1 MTTFTTGSHIIYY
14 TSDHVKHLYTFT
26 TLQWQYLTYRFLQT
40 NGLYM
45 PLLFSHIFTS
55 FHYNYS
61 LNLHVHLRCSLHWRQ
76 GQGPGARFGAYEAHS
91 LESIEHRWV
100 DWGCHAVSQLS
111 PVAAEAARAEF
122 RTRLGATRGGTQKT
136 SVKRWEPSRCS
147 HASSSDFF
155 SSEMMRHGHVQ
166 IVDVWRRKNE

>member
-100 DWGCHAVSQLS
+100 DWGCHARCPSSARLQLKPQGLS
-111 PVAAEAARAEF
+111 FARDLARHAEA
-122 RTRLGATRGGTQKT
+122 
-136 SVKRWEPSRCS
+136 
-147 HASSSDFF
+147 
-155 SSEMMRHGHVQ
+155 
-166 IVDVWRRKNE
+166 RRKLPWNDGSLHDVHMHLLQISSVAKWCDMVMCK

>member
-1 MTTFTTGSHIIYY
+1 M
-14 TSDHVKHLYTFT
+14 
-26 TLQWQYLTYRFLQT
+26 
-40 NGLYM
+40 
-45 PLLFSHIFTS
+45 
-55 FHYNYS
+55 
-61 LNLHVHLRCSLHWRQ
+61 
-76 GQGPGARFGAYEAHS
+76 
-91 LESIEHRWV
+91 
-100 DWGCHAVSQLS
+100 SQLS

-166 IVDVWRRKNE
+166 IVDV